1 MPEVSVITPSPF
13 FDERVRRILLYG
25 LVPQKRM
32 DAGEREVKNVLHN
45 MRLTIGSKIVLGY
58 LIIVIF
64 LGASIFVL
72 SDRISSLE
80 KEIDFIVEHDIEVHN
95 LTNQIEKHVLDMETG
110 QRGFALTGDDRYL
123 IPYTDGQANWQKDFS
138 NLHELIADNP
148 DQQNRLE
155 EIKANI
161 EEWID
166 TAGESVVAMKKAN
179 DNEGVLQFF
188 MEDPGK
194 KIVDQMRSQLAD
206 FRSTEK
212 SLTQKRVDELDQKNA
227 DFKNVLYIV
236 LALVIVLSITVGVVI
251 SKSIVNTIREV
262 VHAISD
268 IASSEGNL
276 RSKRIVV
283 RTKDEVRDLGEAT
296 NRLLENHERQS
307 WLQTSTGDVA
317 ISYQGISHI
326 NPLAEAFI
334 TKMAHLVN
342 ASYGV
347 FYLRK
352 GDKLHKTASFAASGT
367 DMGASVFNMGE
378 GMVGQCAVEKR
389 TIVMEAIPDDHVKI
403 TTGLGQSA
411 PRSILIFPVEYEG
424 ELEGVIELAS
434 LEAFTPI
441 QLKLVDQ
448 ARSTLGIA
456 MNNVLA
462 QMEVKRLL
470 EESQAMS
477 EELQVQTEELK
488 AQSDELLSQQDEMKA
503 SNEALKLSE
512 ERLQRQQEELEK
524 NNMELSNRTEQ
535 VEAHMRKIE
544 EIKDEIEKQNFMLEK
559 QASDLQSASKYKS
572 EFLANMSHELR
583 TPLNSLLILSEILM
597 GNKEGNLNEKQVD
610 FARTIHSSGN
620 DLLHLIDDILDL
632 SKVEAGQMKV
642 ELEPV
647 ILEEIKETLQRSF
660 EPLAAK
666 KGIEFHIE
674 MEQGLP
680 HSLHTDVQRV
690 QQILKNLLSNAFKFT
705 SQGSVTLQ
713 VTRTN
718 HQQPFSEMS
727 QGGWTAFS
735 VTDTGIGISM
745 DKKDVIFQAFQQA
758 DGSTSRKYGGTGLG
772 LTISRELAGLIGGYI
787 DFKSQEGT
795 GSTFTL
801 YVPETPVLPEALG
814 IQEAAAAHEAVIPGV
829 PSSSSSSEEVLA
841 TDIELSD
848 PDLLTVSEMEDD
860 REHIKP
866 GDRILLI
873 IEDDI
878 HFAKILLDI
887 VRAHKFKGIVALKGD
902 RGLALAH
909 AYKPD
914 AIMLDIQ
921 LPVIDGWTILERLKQ
936 QPDLRHIP
944 VHVISV
950 VDEPQQGLSMGA
962 MAYLKK
968 PANKN
973 QIEGALAHIE
983 TFVDRDLKRLLI
995 VEDDVILRSSMV
1007 ELIGHDDVIITAVS
1021 TGAEALRELG
1031 REHFDCMVLDLGLAD
1046 ITGFELLDRIRQ
1058 TKHLQQL
1065 PIIIYTGKELDMKEE
1080 IELKKYAESII
1091 IKNVKSQERLFDE
1104 TALFLHRV
1112 EANLPEDRR
1121 NLLRKLYNNE
1131 DAFEGKRI
1139 LLVEDDIRNIFSL
1152 VSVLESYKLN
1162 VVFTENGREALE
1174 MLQKDHNFDLVL
1186 MDIMM
1191 PEMDGYETMKA
1202 IREIPQFD
1210 KLPIIALTAKAMKED
1225 RQRCI
1230 DAGASDYITKPIDVE
1245 KLLSLLKVWLYT

>member
-1 MPEVSVITPSPF
+1 M
-13 FDERVRRILLYG
+13 
-25 LVPQKRM
+25 
-32 DAGEREVKNVLHN
+32 LHN

-58 LIIVIF
+58 LIIVIV

-110 QRGFALTGDDRYL
+110 QRGYAITGDDRYL
-123 IPYTDGQANWQKDFS
+123 VPYTDGQANWQKDIA
-138 NLHELIADNP
+138 NLKELIADNP
-148 DQQNRLE
+148 DQQSSLE
-155 EIKANI
+155 DIKTNI

-166 TAGESVVAMKKAN
+166 VAGESVIAMKKAN
-179 DNEGVLQFF
+179 NNEGVLQFF
-188 MEDPGK
+188 MDDPGK
-194 KIVDQMRSQLAD
+194 KIVDQMRSQLGD
-206 FRSTEK
+206 FRNTEK
-212 SLTQKRVDELDQKNA
+212 SLTQKRVAELDQKNA
-227 DFKNVLYIV
+227 DFRNVLYIV

-251 SKSIVNTIREV
+251 SRSIVNTIKEV
-262 VHAISD
+262 VRAISE

-276 RSKRIVV
+276 RSQRIVV

-296 NRLLENHERQS
+296 NRLLENHERQN
-307 WLQTSTGDVA
+307 WLQTSIGDVA

-326 NPLAEAFI
+326 NQLAEAFI
-334 TKMAHLVN
+334 TKMAHLVD

-347 FYLRK
+347 FYLHK
-352 GDKLHKTASFAASGT
+352 GGKLHRTASFAASGT
-367 DMGASVFNMGE
+367 DVGASVFHMGE

-389 TIVMEAIPDDHVKI
+389 TFVMETIPDDHMKI
-403 TTGLGQSA
+403 TTGLGDST

-424 ELEGVIELAS
+424 EIEGVIELAS
-434 LEAFTPI
+434 LEAFTPMH
-441 QLKLVDQ
+441 LKLVEQ
-448 ARSTLGIA
+448 ARNTLGIA

-470 EESQAMS
+470 EESQTMS

-488 AQSDELLSQQDEMKA
+488 AQSDELLSQQHEMKA
-503 SNEALKLSE
+503 SNDALKQSE
-512 ERLQRQQEELEK
+512 ERLQRQQEELEQ
-524 NNMELSNRTEQ
+524 NNQELSNRTEQ

-559 QASDLQSASKYKS
+559 QASDLQAASKYKS

-620 DLLHLIDDILDL
+620 DLLNLIDDILDL
-632 SKVEAGQMKV
+632 SKVEAGQMKI
-642 ELEPV
+642 EMEPI
-647 ILEEIKETLQRSF
+647 ILEEIKETLERSF

-666 KGIEFHIE
+666 KGIGFHVN
-674 MEQGLP
+674 MDQDLP
-680 HSLHTDVQRV
+680 QTIYTDVQRV

-713 VTRTN
+713 VAHAN
-718 HQQPFSEMS
+718 HQQPFSES
-727 QGGWTAFS
+727 NQGEWIAFS
-735 VTDTGIGISM
+735 VIDTGIGISM

-801 YVPETPVLPEALG
+801 YVPETQLPAEVSGA
-814 IQEAAAAHEAVIPGV
+814 QEAAAAREVIPAD
-829 PSSSSSSEEVLA
+829 PASSPGEVLA
-841 TDIELSD
+841 TNIELTN

-860 REHIKP
+860 REHIQP

-968 PANKN
+968 PANKD

-983 TFVDRDLKRLLI
+983 TFVNRGLKRLLI
-995 VEDDVILRSSMV
+995 VEDDVILRNSMV

-1021 TGAEALRELG
+1021 TGAEALSELE

-1121 NLLRKLYNNE
+1121 DLLRKLYNNE

-1174 MLQKDHNFDLVL
+1174 MLQKDHHFDLVL

-1202 IREIPQFD
+1202 IRAIPQFD